1 VVKNPCISTFAR
13 GLFIADYER
22 ENPKRSANP
31 PTSNDANDG
40 DSGSNHLQNYPTL
53 ESATL
58 NATTKIQGRLLSVPN
73 TVFTIDFFANR
84 SADQSNYG
92 EGEIP
97 LGSISVTTD
106 ATGEAVFSAVLPPT
120 LVGQWITATATDPKG
135 NTSEFS
141 RTIQVQANR
150 LDLTIEKS
158 DVPST
163 RGNYGGSQSIF
174 VNRFLAK
181 VLILNL

>member
-1 VVKNPCISTFAR
+1 
-13 GLFIADYER
+13 
-22 ENPKRSANP
+22 
-31 PTSNDANDG
+31 
-40 DSGSNHLQNYPTL
+40 
-53 ESATL
+53 
-58 NATTKIQGRLLSVPN
+58 
-73 TVFTIDFFANR
+73 VFTIDFFANR
-84 SADQSNYG
+84 GADRSNYG

-97 LGSISVTTD
+97 LGSISVTTN

-120 LVGQWITATATDPKG
+120 VVGQWITATATDPKG

-141 RTIQVQANR
+141 RAIQVQANR

-163 RGNYGGSQSIF
+163 RGNYSGSQSIF
-174 VNRFLAK
+174 VKRFLAK